1 MTSYIGV
8 AVTNPIE
15 NPSTKDIQLLT
26 EWSVLAIVAM
36 LLIRHL
42 LVIDKMKREA
52 DSRMIEKLLDDALED
67 D

>member
-1 MTSYIGV
+1 MASYIGIT
-8 AVTNPIE
+8 ASNPIN

-52 DSRMIEKLLDDALED
+52 DNRIIEKLLDDALED